1 MKEFYELVEKKYEK
15 PINGYTVMG
24 DMVEIIG
31 EALDKANGNE
41 YYYYNIVGYTPENG
55 KPFVALKCKEKA
67 LYFMYCLARDRD
79 IKPEYFDFDKRVE
92 IEKFNSGEKGCE
104 DNGH

>member
-1 MKEFYELVEKKYEK
+1 MKEFYELVEKKYDK

-41 YYYYNIVGYTPENG
+41 YYYYNIVG
-55 KPFVALKCKEKA
+55 
-67 LYFMYCLARDRD
+67 
-79 IKPEYFDFDKRVE
+79 
-92 IEKFNSGEKGCE
+92 
-104 DNGH
+104 

>member
-1 MKEFYELVEKKYEK
+1 MKECYELVEKKYEK

-55 KPFVALKCKEKA
+55 KPFVALK
-67 LYFMYCLARDRD
+67 
-79 IKPEYFDFDKRVE
+79 
-92 IEKFNSGEKGCE
+92 FNVIPIYPV
-104 DNGH
+104 